1 MTTEFK
7 EVTLASITAKLW
19 ARRGYPVALSP
30 AETVLLAEWLPVLA
44 RDAYGWRHAAELLN
58 PEIARRWQHELTVQR
73 RRLQI
78 RLIKSR
84 AGL

>member
-1 MTTEFK
+1 MEFN

-30 AETVLLAEWLPVLA
+30 AETALLAEWLPFLA
-44 RDAYGWRHAAELLN
+44 RDAYGWHHAAELLN
-58 PEIARRWQHELTVQR
+58 PEIARLWQHEFAVQR